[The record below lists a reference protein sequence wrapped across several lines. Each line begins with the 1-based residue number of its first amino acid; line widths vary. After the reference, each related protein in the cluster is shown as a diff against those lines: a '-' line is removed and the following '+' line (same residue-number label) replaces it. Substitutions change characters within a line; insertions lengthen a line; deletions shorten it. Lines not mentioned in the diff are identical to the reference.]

1 MKSWQRILVIVM
13 LGSFP
18 FAVYLFAHST
28 GGSPQVPSK
37 NLPLAR
43 EPRTEK
49 PASLTPRNSEM
60 ALAELNRGI
69 DNKAREIQTINDQIL
84 ESNVKIIEAK
94 DDITRYEGDKK
105 AVIKDLEAFQNKLS
119 IMLSEIKT
127 SEKTSQ

>member
-1 MKSWQRILVIVM
+1 
-13 LGSFP
+13 
-18 FAVYLFAHST
+18 
-28 GGSPQVPSK
+28 
-37 NLPLAR
+37 
-43 EPRTEK
+43 
-49 PASLTPRNSEM
+49 M